1 MRLHKLAIA
10 LTVGV
15 LGATFAV
22 AAPTGLPSKHF
33 GTPIGTL
40 ELMLRKRQTSRLF
53 NEADKRFADDPDS
66 PDGHAI
72 RGAAFA
78 IQGWPTES
86 IVSFELAAGGEFYE
100 EEGLRYLA
108 EALRE
113 VGRADEA
120 AELRR
125 ELRMVPTPNPYA
137 YIAIEANLVDDLR
150 AAEAWD
156 EALEAAEFLLETEP
170 GNSIVHS
177 TVADLMWAMGDVDEA
192 LFQHA
197 GADPG
202 QHMRLGLA
210 FEDHRVDALAVQQ
223 LAQQQAGG
231 APADDGNLSSH
242 VVLPLECRRA
252 TPPGRRKSG
261 GNELTCQLFS
271 CERTLLLARWPP
283 PGRSNPLRTKEKD
296 GPKDRPEFC
305 WISCP
310 PAAISAPGAG
320 PEDQLAE
327 ILALETAL
335 VELGVAQRHQGVE
348 LAQLGVGGEEVAQ
361 GGEGAF
367 EEAFG
372 MRFGQC
378 KCHVIHPRSS

>member
-192 LFQHA
+192 LFQLFLVSEQGRRSYRYREVLAHMA
-197 GADPG
+197 ADEG
-202 QHMRLGLA
+202 LLDDAAEQLAAARKQRARLPRIRALQLDVLCELGEEEHILA
-210 FEDHRVDALAVQQ
+210 EFDYPRFRDHGHPDLLAAEATCRARRGELEVAAALADDLRVMFPD
-223 LAQQQAGG
+223 LPRAQASV
-231 APADDGNLSSH
+231 AF
-242 VVLPLECRRA
+242 VE
-252 TPPGRRKSG
+252 
-261 GNELTCQLFS
+261 
-271 CERTLLLARWPP
+271 
-283 PGRSNPLRTKEKD
+283 
-296 GPKDRPEFC
+296 
-305 WISCP
+305 
-310 PAAISAPGAG
+310 AALQS
-320 PEDQLAE
+320 E
-327 ILALETAL
+327 
-335 VELGVAQRHQGVE
+335 
-348 LAQLGVGGEEVAQ
+348 
-361 GGEGAF
+361 
-367 EEAFG
+367 
-372 MRFGQC
+372 
-378 KCHVIHPRSS
+378 